1 MFIIRNRALGAVAG
15 IACAVLVTLFLGGC
29 ATSRTV
35 DTMSAVDA
43 AARSAARSRSAD
55 EGPKVCERYGPS
67 GNDRRCGA
75 SQVHKAEA
83 MLSGMVR

>member
-29 ATSRTV
+29 ATTSA
-35 DTMSAVDA
+35 DTQSAIDA
-43 AARSAARSRSAD
+43 AARSEAVARSVD
-55 EGPKVCERYGPS
+55 DGPKVCERYGPS
-67 GNDRRCGA
+67 GDDRRCGA
-75 SQVHKAEA
+75 SQAHKAEA

>member
-1 MFIIRNRALGAVAG
+1 MFIIRNRAFGAVAG

-29 ATSRTV
+29 AATP
-35 DTMSAVDA
+35 DTLSAVDA
-43 AARSAARSRSAD
+43 AERSEAHARGAGD
-55 EGPKVCERYGPS
+55 GPTVCERYGPS

-75 SQVHKAEA
+75 SQAHKAES